1 MRKPKSIILSIGL
14 VLLGWSCTA
23 IEKIPLE
30 DVAPVI
36 KMSKGAS
43 NSRNPVYD
51 ICFYENRIV
60 EYQGKRYTP
69 KMGTWVRK
77 LTEEEWSR
85 LQQKMKS
92 TNIWSYPS
100 FTRSRVPDLPMVT
113 ITQYDDGDS
122 KSVAGKEN
130 RPPAIMD
137 LEMTLDN
144 LANKDGW
151 VLKKAMDFGLPADR
165 VPNQLLVQLK
175 PGVYASNWIYKYAK
189 QQMQILAE
197 LPQKSNYWL
206 VGFDPTATQP
216 KEMENLLSYDKQILD
231 FEFNK
236 VDNKKGKKKKSK

>member
-1 MRKPKSIILSIGL
+1 MRKPWSIFLGIGL
-14 VLLGWSCTA
+14 VAFCWSCTS

-30 DVAPVI
+30 EVAPVI

-43 NSRNPVYD
+43 NSRYPVYD
-51 ICFYENRIV
+51 ICIYENRIA
-60 EYQGKRYTP
+60 EYQGERYTP
-69 KMGTWVRK
+69 KLGTWVRK
-77 LTEEEWSR
+77 LDDAEWSR
-85 LQQKMKS
+85 LQQKLKS

-137 LEMTLDN
+137 LELTLDN
-144 LANKDGW
+144 LANQNGW
-151 VLKKAMDFGLPADR
+151 TLKKAIDFGLPADR

-175 PGVYASNWIYKYAK
+175 PGTYASNWIYKYAK

-206 VGFDPTATQP
+206 VGFDPTVTRP
-216 KEMENLLSYDKQILD
+216 KEMENLLSYDRQIQA

-236 VDNKKGKKKKSK
+236 VDNKKRKDK

>member
-1 MRKPKSIILSIGL
+1 MRKPWSIFLGIGSL
-14 VLLGWSCTA
+14 IAFCWSCTA

-43 NSRNPVYD
+43 NSRYPVYD
-51 ICFYENRIV
+51 ICIYENRIA
-60 EYQGKRYTP
+60 EYEGQRYTP

-77 LTEEEWSR
+77 LDDAEWTR
-85 LQQKMKS
+85 LQQKMKI

-100 FTRSRVPDLPMVT
+100 FTRSQAPDLPMVT
-113 ITQYDDGDS
+113 ITEYDGDAN

-137 LEMTLDN
+137 LELTLDN
-144 LANKDGW
+144 LASKDGW
-151 VLKKAMDFGLPADR
+151 VLKKSIDFGLPADR
-165 VPNQLLVQLK
+165 VPNQLLIQLK

-197 LPQKSNYWL
+197 LPQKSNYYL
-206 VGFDPTATQP
+206 VGFDPTVTRP
-216 KEMENLLSYDKQILD
+216 KEMENLLSYDRQILD

-236 VDNKKGKKKKSK
+236 VDNKKKR